1 MVSNPSASS
10 NLRQAREDFSKSD
23 IIVAEIVH
31 PPSKDGS
38 EIFLFLCNG
47 GHIYYFLS
55 SFMKVKSGILDSCLS
70 N

>member
-1 MVSNPSASS
+1 MVNNPSANS
-10 NLRQAREDFSKSD
+10 NVRQAREDFSKSD
-23 IIVAEIVH
+23 IIVAEIVP

-47 GHIYYFLS
+47 GRIYYFFS
-55 SFMKVKSGILDSCLS
+55 SFIEVKSGILDSCLS